1 MVNWNVNRILN
12 LFKFLLRQ
20 NQSGSISTDDF
31 FNAWNT
37 EQNAYF
43 SDELGKWQNRNNT
56 KSGQNTGLILN
67 ETIMTDLAVFTI
79 PGSVTISSGQA
90 TKPTDFIY
98 GLARR
103 LNDGTS
109 EKLVT
114 KINHGQ
120 KWYVNNDV
128 IDPPSVADGTYYILE
143 YEDYYEVLPS
153 TATGSLLL
161 DYVAQPENIVWG
173 FTYDAQNRKVYNA
186 GLSIQPKWQD
196 PTIITIT
203 KRALTS
209 FGVSYKDKDFTN
221 FGDKNTITGDS

>member
-1 MVNWNVNRILN
+1 
-12 LFKFLLRQ
+12 
-20 NQSGSISTDDF
+20 
-31 FNAWNT
+31 
-37 EQNAYF
+37 
-43 SDELGKWQNRNNT
+43 
-56 KSGQNTGLILN
+56 
-67 ETIMTDLAVFTI
+67 MTDLAVFTI